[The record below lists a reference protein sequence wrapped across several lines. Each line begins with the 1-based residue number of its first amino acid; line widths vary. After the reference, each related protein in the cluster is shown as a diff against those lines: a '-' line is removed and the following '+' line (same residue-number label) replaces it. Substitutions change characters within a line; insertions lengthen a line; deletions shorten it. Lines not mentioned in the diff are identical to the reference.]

1 MKFKIGETVRFR
13 RSDGSWSVGEVKC
26 LKGDYVNIFWL
37 SENGDVA
44 DKKCHKLQVKKLRS
58 KKMIYLVVLV
68 VLIISLLLI
77 DSFYYTKKVWFYFV
91 FD

>member
-58 KKMIYLVVLV
+58 
-68 VLIISLLLI
+68 
-77 DSFYYTKKVWFYFV
+77 
-91 FD
+91 